1 MIICEIGRI
10 PAISVPVV
18 IRETNR
24 EIEEMFEQEE
34 DILFD
39 IDAWKSQVIRI
50 ISS

>member
-18 IRETNR
+18 IREINR

-34 DILFD
+34 DMLFD
-39 IDAWKSQVIRI
+39 LDA
-50 ISS
+50 